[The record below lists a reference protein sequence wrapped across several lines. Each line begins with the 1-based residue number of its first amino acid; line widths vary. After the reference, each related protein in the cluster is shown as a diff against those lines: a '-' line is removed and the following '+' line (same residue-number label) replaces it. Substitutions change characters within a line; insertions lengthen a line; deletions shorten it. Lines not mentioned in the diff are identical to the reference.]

1 MPMQVFCLSGL
12 TQMLA
17 KTGNPAKLSL
27 SKGKHTLKIE
37 PQRKKPGII
46 RRFRV

>member
-1 MPMQVFCLSGL
+1 
-12 TQMLA
+12 MLA
-17 KTGNPAKLSL
+17 KTGNPAKLSF
-27 SKGKHTLKIE
+27 SKGCEFTGKQTLKIE